1 MILSVTKLVSLL
13 KEAESYSRNRFY
25 AKYSL
30 KRKRGIGLWDK
41 CFDIY
46 SSNKYPKIKFRIFS
60 EILVHCFFSAY
71 AMVCKIKFSNPKMI
85 LRP

>member
-1 MILSVTKLVSLL
+1 MQNT
-13 KEAESYSRNRFY
+13 
-25 AKYSL
+25 SL

-60 EILVHCFFSAY
+60 EILVHYFLCIY
-71 AMVCKIKFSNPKMI
+71 DGLQHQIQ
-85 LRP
+85 